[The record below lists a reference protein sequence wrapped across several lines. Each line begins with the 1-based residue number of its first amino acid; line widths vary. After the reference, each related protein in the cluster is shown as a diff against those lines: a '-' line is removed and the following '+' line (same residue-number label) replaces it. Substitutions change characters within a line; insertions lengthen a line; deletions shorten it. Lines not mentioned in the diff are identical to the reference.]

1 MPITFPAPVVGLGG
15 GSPDG
20 PLTPSGLAVP
30 GGVEAVF
37 EYNGLY
43 LNVLTNVD
51 RYKVKTIDGLDDPD
65 MRDQR
70 EDNPGDDGETAYP
83 SYYSGRPI
91 SLQGTIQAYS
101 LQKMRDMIQALE
113 QAFSNIR
120 VERPLYIHGPTM
132 AQHVFINCRKNSKLV
147 IQETQSDFRFY
158 RDFLIPL
165 RASNFRILS
174 LERPSVS
181 ATGLNAGTAIVMTVT
196 NNGSYPA
203 QCLARLTGGMTGPR
217 ITNVANDS
225 MVKFEPTLVMG
236 AADVR
241 EISSIQNDKYVR
253 DGAGVNKYNDITLDS
268 GWLTLE
274 PGDNQIEFYAS
285 AISGSAPQR
294 TLTLTWQHTWK

>member
-1 MPITFPAPVVGLGG
+1 MPITFEEPVVGLGG
-15 GSPDG
+15 GSAAEFLPG
-20 PLTPSGLAVP
+20 SRLAVP

-37 EYNGLY
+37 EYNDLR
-43 LNVLTNVD
+43 LNVLTNID
-51 RYKVKTIDGLDDPD
+51 RYKIKTIDGLDDPD

-83 SYYSGRPI
+83 SYYSGRPM
-91 SLQGTIQAYS
+91 SLQGTIQAYT
-101 LQKMRDMIQALE
+101 LKKMRDMIMALE

-120 VERPLYIHGPTM
+120 VEKPLYIYGPTTE
-132 AQHVFINCRKNSKLV
+132 QSVFIDCRKNARLT
-147 IQETQSDFRFY
+147 IQETQNDYRFF

-165 RASNFRILS
+165 RASNFRLLS
-174 LERPSVS
+174 LERPSVGVD
-181 ATGLNAGTAIVMTVT
+181 GLNAGAAAVMTVT

-203 QCLARLTGGMTGPR
+203 QTLVRLTGGMTGPR
-217 ITNVANDS
+217 ITNLRNDT
-225 MVKFEPTLVMG
+225 MIRFEPAVVLG

-253 DGAGVNKYNDITLDS
+253 DSAGVNKYNDLALDS

-294 TLTLTWQHTWK
+294 TLTFTWRHTWK